1 MVDPDF
7 RSLIELS
14 KESADITKMDPK
26 ILRNF
31 MDESSISMQSKRI
44 PVNDVKDVKIHL
56 KDRDIITRVYDNNN
70 SDSAIIYYH
79 GGGFVFGNI
88 ETHDNLCRLIARES
102 KMKVISVNYRLAPEN
117 KFPAAL
123 NDAFDTFHYIHN
135 NKDEF
140 KIKDKICVA
149 GDSAGANLAITLSLK
164 SRDENLPMPDLQVLL
179 YPSLAPD
186 NFSRSFLEYS
196 DGYVLTSKDIMFF
209 GEQYRNEFSDIINP
223 YFSPLVSDNF
233 KNLPSTIIVANEYD
247 PLRDPVES
255 LYKKLRNDNVNA
267 IGIRA
272 LGMIHAFAT
281 DFEISKTAKN
291 LVKMVSKMIPEML

>member
-7 RSLIELS
+7 RNLIELS
-14 KESADITKMDPK
+14 KNSVDITSMKPD
-26 ILRNF
+26 ILRKL
-31 MDESSISMQSKRI
+31 MDQNSLSMQGRKI
-44 PVNDVKDVKIHL
+44 DIKNVNNIKIDL
-56 KDRDIITRVYDNNN
+56 GNRVLNARLYDNDN

-88 ETHDNLCRLIARES
+88 DTYDNLCRFISKES
-102 KMKVISVNYRLAPEN
+102 KLKLISIDYRLAPEN
-117 KFPAAL
+117 KFPAAID
-123 NDAFDTFHYIHN
+123 DAFDSFHYIYKN
-135 NKDEF
+135 RDKF
-140 KIKDKICVA
+140 KIKNKICIA
-149 GDSAGANLAITLSLK
+149 GDSAGANLSAALSLK
-164 SRDENLPMPDLQVLL
+164 SRDNNLIMPDLQVLF

-186 NFSRSFLEYS
+186 KFSRSFMEYS
-196 DGYVLTSKDIMFF
+196 NDYVLTGKSIEYFAN
-209 GEQYRNEFSDIINP
+209 QYMKTLNDIINP

-233 KNLPSTIIVANEYD
+233 KNMPPAIVVSSEYD

-255 LYKKLRNDNVNA
+255 YYKKLRSDNVRA

-281 DFEISKTAKN
+281 DFEISETAKN